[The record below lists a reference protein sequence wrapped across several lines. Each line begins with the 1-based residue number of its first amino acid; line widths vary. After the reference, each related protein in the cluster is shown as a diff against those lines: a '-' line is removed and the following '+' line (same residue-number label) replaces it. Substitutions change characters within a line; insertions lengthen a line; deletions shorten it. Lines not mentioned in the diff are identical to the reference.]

1 MIPSL
6 IPRALPYRARGVRA
20 FVGLTSSA
28 ADKRAR
34 ARTHTHTVR
43 YFSAPHDR
51 WHAGRIVKSVC
62 KGRADMDKV
71 PNFLHTFFL
80 LVALLAAD
88 DDSFIFT
95 VRKARCLPVCLAS
108 ASHSNLL
115 RFRAT
120 DLA

>member
-1 MIPSL
+1 MICMIQAWKEGRVAPSG
-6 IPRALPYRARGVRA
+6 R
-20 FVGLTSSA
+20 
-28 ADKRAR
+28 
-34 ARTHTHTVR
+34 RTG
-43 YFSAPHDR
+43 SL
-51 WHAGRIVKSVC
+51 
-62 KGRADMDKV
+62 
-71 PNFLHTFFL
+71 LHTFFL

-115 RFRAT
+115 RFHAT